1 MTCVLSLNTLL
12 SNEIYPGK
20 QDWINMKI
28 SQCYTNYQQI
38 KRQKLHDFANTL
50 WMIKTINKLSK
61 EGNFQ
66 INKDMYKNSTAN
78 IIINQD

>member
-1 MTCVLSLNTLL
+1 
-12 SNEIYPGK
+12 
-20 QDWINMKI
+20 MKI

-66 INKDMYKNSTAN
+66 TNKDMYKNSTAN